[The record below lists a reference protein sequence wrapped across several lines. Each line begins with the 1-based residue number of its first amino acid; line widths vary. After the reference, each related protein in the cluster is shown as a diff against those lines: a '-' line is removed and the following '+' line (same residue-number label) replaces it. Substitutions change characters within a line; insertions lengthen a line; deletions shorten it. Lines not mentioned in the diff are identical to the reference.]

1 MERCFSRKKNQKAAR
16 FYAPLLLFISRM
28 NGEWKMNDGKFS
40 LKGSGDRKKRPGLG
54 KPLLA
59 LSSSSSSFV
68 KGKKGEEGE

>member
-1 MERCFSRKKNQKAAR
+1 
-16 FYAPLLLFISRM
+16 
-28 NGEWKMNDGKFS
+28 MNDGKFS

-59 LSSSSSSFV
+59 LSSSSSFV